1 MSKAQQQFIVVDFIK
16 AASSDLQVYF
26 PLFQND
32 SFPVV
37 SYLDDVLCSCMLPLL
52 KWQFLETFSVNLFQS
67 PLPRLN
73 VDFGV
78 GE

>member
-52 KWQFLETFSVNLFQS
+52 KWQ
-67 PLPRLN
+67 
-73 VDFGV
+73 
-78 GE
+78 